1 MNAYDKIEMLKPA
14 IEQLYS
20 KEGRSK
26 VYISKLLQI
35 NRKKLSE
42 KITEWKL
49 PEAEPRRHLT
59 PSNQKF
65 LNKNKW
71 LIKSRLDNDIA
82 ICDIALELKVTRD
95 YLSKTIIPA
104 DSVLIQ
110 AKEDYILRL
119 KNNAES
125 RKESLMTQSRN
136 DYDIQNLPNEIWQPV
151 LGYENYMVSNK
162 GRVKS
167 LAKSYGQYHLITPS
181 VNSKSGYVYVSLY
194 KGNKRKNINLARL
207 VAQTFLPNHSTETNT
222 VNHKD
227 GNKQNNSVE
236 NLEWLTQSQN
246 NKHAYKV
253 LKRSSPKKRF
263 EFSKIIY
270 KNKYE
275 FKTVAALARFMQK
288 SETQVKR
295 YMDDPEKYDIRLIR

>member
-1 MNAYDKIEMLKPA
+1 MNAYDKIEMLRPA

-59 PSNQKF
+59 PSNRKF
-65 LNKNKW
+65 LNKNRN
-71 LIKSRLDNDIA
+71 LIKSRLDNDIS
-82 ICDIALELKVTRD
+82 ICDIALELRVTRD
-95 YLSKTIIPA
+95 YLYKTIIPA
-104 DSVLIQ
+104 DNVLTQ

-119 KNNAES
+119 KNNAVS
-125 RKESLMTQSRN
+125 HKKSLMEQSHN
-136 DYDIQNLPNEIWQPV
+136 DYNIQDLPNEIWQPV
-151 LGYENYMVSNK
+151 LGYENYMVSDK

-167 LAKSYGQYHLITPS
+167 FAKAYGQYHLIAATMNP
-181 VNSKSGYVYVSLY
+181 KSGYLYVSLY
-194 KGNKRKNINLARL
+194 KKNKRKNINLARL
-207 VAQTFLPNHSTETNT
+207 VAQTFLPNHGADTDT

-246 NKHAYKV
+246 NKHAYEV
-253 LKRSSPKKRF
+253 LKRPLPKKRF

-275 FKTVAALARFMQK
+275 FKTIAALARFMEK
-288 SETQVKR
+288 SETQVRR
-295 YMDDPEKYDIRLIR
+295 YMNDPEKYDIKLIR